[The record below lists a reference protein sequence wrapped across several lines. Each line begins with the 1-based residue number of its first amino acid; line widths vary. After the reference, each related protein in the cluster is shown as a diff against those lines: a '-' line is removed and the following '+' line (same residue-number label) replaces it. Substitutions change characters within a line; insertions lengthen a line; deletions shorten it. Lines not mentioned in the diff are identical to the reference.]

1 MKQLLNRLP
10 VMYKLGLLSLISI
23 LGLLLASSYLLWNG
37 YQQSRQDREQ
47 LVKSTVEAAAGIFNW
62 AYQLETSGKMSREQ
76 AQAMAKSAIA
86 QMRYGKD
93 DYFWINDMNTNVVMH
108 PIKPELDGKTGSNI
122 RDPEGNSV
130 FDLFVAKV
138 RQDKAGFVHYNWPK
152 PGLDQAVEKIS
163 YVMGFEAW
171 GWVIGSG
178 LYTDDL
184 WSDFLVHSRLVGFII
199 LLLALLT
206 GWISYLISRSV
217 ARGIEKAV
225 RVVEAMEQGDLSID
239 IKTKGKD
246 EIARLLTAMAS
257 MQKGL
262 ASVVL
267 AVRQGSD
274 NVATASAEL
283 AQGNMDLSARTES
296 QASALEETAAS
307 MEELSSTVKQNAD
320 NATQA
325 NQLARNASIV
335 AVNGGEVVEQVVGT
349 MRDINDSSRKI
360 SDIISV
366 IDGIAFQTNILALN
380 AAVEAARAGE
390 QGRGFAVVASEVRS
404 LAGRSAA
411 AAKEISQLINASVE
425 KVRLGTDLADQA
437 GVTMHEVVDAITK
450 VTELMGEIS
459 SASNEQSQG
468 VTQVG
473 QAVMQMDQ
481 VTQENA
487 SLVEEM
493 ANAANTLKSQAIE
506 LVDTVAIFKLNDNV
520 AATRPHLHTASTE
533 NDDYAQYNTQYAHS
547 SLGNRSSLKRL
558 RA

>member
-1 MKQLLNRLP
+1 MKKLLNRLP
-10 VMYKLGLLSLISI
+10 VMYKLGLLSIISI
-23 LGLLLASSYLLWNG
+23 LGLLLASSYLLWNE
-37 YQQSRQDREQ
+37 YQQSRADREQ
-47 LVKSTVEAAAGIFNW
+47 MVKSTVEAASGVISW
-62 AYQLETSGKMSREQ
+62 AHQLETSGKMSREQ
-76 AQAMAKSAIA
+76 AQAMAKASIA
-86 QMRYGKD
+86 QMRYGKN
-93 DYFWINDMNTNVVMH
+93 DYFWINDMDTNIVMH
-108 PIKPELDGKTGSNI
+108 PIKPELDGKNGANI
-122 RDPEGNSV
+122 RDPQGNSV
-130 FDLFVAKV
+130 FELFVAKV
-138 RQDKAGFVHYNWPK
+138 KKDKAGFVRYNWPK
-152 PGLDQAVEKIS
+152 PGLEQPVEKIS

-184 WSDFLVHSRLVGFII
+184 WSDFLAHSRLVGII
-199 LLLALLT
+199 VFLLALLT

-225 RVVEAMEQGDLSID
+225 RVVEAMEQGDLSVE
-239 IKTKGKD
+239 IKSNGND
-246 EIARLLTAMAS
+246 EIARLLGAMAN
-257 MQKGL
+257 MQRGL

-283 AQGNMDLSARTES
+283 AQGNMDLSSRTEN

-335 AVNGGEVVEQVVGT
+335 AVNGGEVVAQVVNT

-411 AAKEISQLINASVE
+411 AAKEISQLINASVD
-425 KVRLGTDLADQA
+425 KVRLGADLADQA
-437 GVTMHEVVDAITK
+437 GITMHEVVDAITK
-450 VTELMGEIS
+450 VTDLMGEIS
-459 SASNEQSQG
+459 NASNEQSQG
-468 VTQVG
+468 VSQVG

-493 ANAANTLKSQAIE
+493 ANAAGTLKSQAID
-506 LVDTVAIFKLNDNV
+506 LVDTVAVFKLAHNV
-520 AATRPHLHTASTE
+520 RAAPAHAAAHLHGVETPSSHYPSST
-533 NDDYAQYNTQYAHS
+533 YQQP
-547 SLGNRSSLKRL
+547 RL